1 MAFPFTPNDFYTI
14 TRGVR
19 EMNSSAL
26 KIEPRNENGG
36 GTALQQELSD
46 VTAELSKCV
55 TRLHE
60 LSARK
65 ARLELR
71 VLVGQ

>member
-1 MAFPFTPNDFYTI
+1 MTTKPTVLIQPEN
-14 TRGVR
+14 
-19 EMNSSAL
+19 MNTAL
-26 KIEPRNENGG
+26 KIERTANGG

-55 TRLHE
+55 ARMHE

-71 VLVGQ
+71 IMVGQ